1 MPYDLFISYARSDNA
16 QGRITE
22 LKAQIEADHRRFVG
36 AGGPDLH
43 VFFDT
48 VEISG
53 AYNWRYCMLDAILD
67 SRLLL
72 ICLSPAYLE
81 SDYCA
86 WELNEYLK
94 HEAARSLLGDGVAPV
109 YLVEIPG
116 WTDKDYDQRAAKW
129 VAELRRRRH
138 FDLRSWSSRG
148 PAALND
154 VAVLVRMD
162 ELNRQIHDRLTRI
175 RTVLEAKGNVDRR
188 NEHFKGR
195 AAELRWLRESLGLG
209 KLGVL
214 TAVHGLGGMGKTAL
228 ALEYAYAFAHEYP
241 AGRWQVRCEGRDD
254 LRAAVASL
262 AGVRDLEFEFTDEEK
277 NDLDLEFER
286 VLRELKKRA
295 DASPAGRVLMILD
308 NVDRPTL
315 LEPAQTARLARDDW
329 LHLVATTRL
338 GEDELFGKENDRA
351 FLPVDELSEAAA
363 VELIESHQ
371 PGAKFRDAAERAAAE
386 DIVRLVGR
394 FTLAVEAAAVFL
406 GQFSGDE
413 TCAGFRDRL
422 KRKGLTGLDQAA
434 SATAERVRLSEKS
447 LIATLLPTLERL
459 GEPERLALDCAALL
473 PADHVPL
480 PWLRAVTATRFPDLG
495 HDAEPGHPDPWQ
507 SVVRRLFSLRLLQP
521 TGVCDDQRNAL
532 VVRMHRLVRGCVTG
546 ENQPKGSIL
555 GRCVSAVMGL
565 FGDARRIDAAALAKG
580 VLTHIKARAGSL
592 WDSSVGHDRRWEL
605 GPLAACAWLWLERES
620 ADGADLANQAAG
632 PLEELG
638 KFAEAEP
645 LYRRALLIDER
656 CHGPKHPTVGRD
668 LINLAELLRA
678 TNRVAEAEPLCRR
691 ALAINE
697 RSYGPDHPEVARALI
712 NLAELL
718 RATSRLAE
726 AEPLCRRALAI
737 SERSHGAEHPDV
749 ARALIDLTELLRAT
763 NRLAEAE
770 PLCRRALA
778 INEQRHGL
786 DHPSVG
792 RALSNLAELLR
803 ATNRLAEAEPL
814 CRRALAINERSHRAD
829 HPDVIRDVTNL
840 AELLRATNRLVE
852 AEPFYRRAL
861 TIIERR
867 YGPDHA
873 EVGRALDRLALLLR
887 ATSRLAEAEP
897 LLRRALAI
905 HERCDG
911 PDHPDVATGLN
922 NLAELLRA
930 TDRIA
935 AAELLYRRALLIDE
949 RSCGPDDPA
958 VARDQNALAALLYA
972 TNRLDEAEPLYRRA
986 LAISER
992 SYGPDH
998 PTVAIRQSNLAA
1010 LLHATNR
1017 LAEAEPL
1024 YRRALLIDE
1033 RSYGPDHPTV
1043 TTTLNNLA
1051 ELLQA
1056 TNRLAEAE
1064 PLHRRTL
1071 ASAER
1076 SFGPGHPIVAIRLNN
1091 LAKLLQATN
1100 RLAAAEPL
1108 SRRGLQIL
1116 SEFRRRTGNEHP
1128 DFCVV
1133 LDTYRGLLQ
1142 ALGNTPEQ
1150 IEQQLHELTGPPRP
1164 EGA

>member
-262 AGVRDLEFEFTDEEK
+262 AGARDLEFEFTDEEK

-565 FGDARRIDAAALAKG
+565 FGDARRIDAAALEKG

-691 ALAINE
+691 A
-697 RSYGPDHPEVARALI
+697 GD
-712 NLAELL
+712 
-718 RATSRLAE
+718 
-726 AEPLCRRALAI
+726 
-737 SERSHGAEHPDV
+737 
-749 ARALIDLTELLRAT
+749 
-763 NRLAEAE
+763 
-770 PLCRRALA
+770 
-778 INEQRHGL
+778 QR
-786 DHPSVG
+786 
-792 RALSNLAELLR
+792 
-803 ATNRLAEAEPL
+803 
-814 CRRALAINERSHRAD
+814 
-829 HPDVIRDVTNL
+829 
-840 AELLRATNRLVE
+840 
-852 AEPFYRRAL
+852 
-861 TIIERR
+861 
-867 YGPDHA
+867 
-873 EVGRALDRLALLLR
+873 
-887 ATSRLAEAEP
+887 
-897 LLRRALAI
+897 
-905 HERCDG
+905 
-911 PDHPDVATGLN
+911 
-922 NLAELLRA
+922 
-930 TDRIA
+930 
-935 AAELLYRRALLIDE
+935 
-949 RSCGPDDPA
+949 
-958 VARDQNALAALLYA
+958 
-972 TNRLDEAEPLYRRA
+972 
-986 LAISER
+986 
-992 SYGPDH
+992 
-998 PTVAIRQSNLAA
+998 
-1010 LLHATNR
+1010 
-1017 LAEAEPL
+1017 
-1024 YRRALLIDE
+1024 
-1033 RSYGPDHPTV
+1033 
-1043 TTTLNNLA
+1043 
-1051 ELLQA
+1051 
-1056 TNRLAEAE
+1056 
-1064 PLHRRTL
+1064 
-1071 ASAER
+1071 
-1076 SFGPGHPIVAIRLNN
+1076 
-1091 LAKLLQATN
+1091 AKL
-1100 RLAAAEPL
+1100 R
-1108 SRRGLQIL
+1108 
-1116 SEFRRRTGNEHP
+1116 
-1128 DFCVV
+1128 
-1133 LDTYRGLLQ
+1133 
-1142 ALGNTPEQ
+1142 
-1150 IEQQLHELTGPPRP
+1150 TGPPRGCP
-1164 EGA
+1164 RADQPCGATASHQPAGRGRAALPPGAGNQREKPRSGTPGCRPRLDRPDGATAGHQPAGRGRAALPPGAGDQRATPRVGPPQRRPRPQQPGRITAGHQPARRGRTALPPGAGDQRAQPPGGPPRCHPRRHQPGGAATGHQPAGRGRAVLPAGSDDHRATVWPRPRRGGACPRPPGAPAPGHQPVGRGRAAPSPGAGDPRAPATAPTTPTSPPA